1 MSIRVILIIV
11 VSVAMALPPASFAQQ
26 GAAPAQV
33 PAPAAGPEP
42 AGAPLNL
49 FVLQGQNAINSVP
62 DRTAIQ
68 PVVEVRDE
76 NQQPLEGADVVFEL
90 PSTGPSGLFPGQQL
104 TFTTKTNL
112 RGQAGAP
119 FTPNMTTGRFTIK
132 VTATL
137 RNRTG
142 HINITQTNALRPAT
156 ATEEKPHGL
165 KSRTWKIVLI
175 AAAAGAI
182 TGIIVAVTRG
192 GSSSKPSTTITVT
205 PGSPTFG
212 SP

>member
-1 MSIRVILIIV
+1 
-11 VSVAMALPPASFAQQ
+11 
-26 GAAPAQV
+26 
-33 PAPAAGPEP
+33 
-42 AGAPLNL
+42 LNI
-49 FVLQGQNAINSVP
+49 FVLQGQNATNSVP
-62 DRTAIQ
+62 DRTAIE

-76 NQQPLEGADVVFEL
+76 NQQPVEGVDVVFEL
-90 PSTGPSGLFPGQQL
+90 PATGPSGLFPGQQL
-104 TFTTKTNL
+104 RFATKTNL

-142 HINITQTNALRPAT
+142 HVDITQTNAMRA
-156 ATEEKPHGL
+156 ATETVEKPHGL

-175 AAAAGAI
+175 AAVAGAVA
-182 TGIIVAVTRG
+182 GIIVGVTRG